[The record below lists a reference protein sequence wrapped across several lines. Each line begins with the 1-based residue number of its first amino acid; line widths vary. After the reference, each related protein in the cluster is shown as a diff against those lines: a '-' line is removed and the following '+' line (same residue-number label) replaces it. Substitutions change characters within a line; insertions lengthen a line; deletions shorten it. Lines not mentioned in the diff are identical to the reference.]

1 MVKYCLLFCA
11 LFTFSLSNA
20 QVQDTLNCEKIFRY
34 YENLLSDKVIFI
46 WETAPC
52 LKKCSYE
59 QLELLKR
66 DMKNLE
72 LKPIFIAVIIDSDG
86 IPICFKFYQKIAS
99 DKKQILIDRLEKFR
113 FTPAFQKGKAVESMY
128 TFKI

>member
-1 MVKYCLLFCA
+1 MVKFYLLLYA

-46 WETAPC
+46 WDTAPS

-59 QLELLKR
+59 QLELLKKEA
-66 DMKNLE
+66 KNLKLE
-72 LKPIFIAVIIDSDG
+72 PVFIAVIIDSDG
-86 IPICFKFYQKIAS
+86 IPVCFKFYQRIAS
-99 DKKQILIDRLEKFR
+99 DKKQFLIDRLEKFR
-113 FTPAFQKGKAVESMY
+113 FNPAFQEGKAVESFY